1 MTPTLIL
8 QIIMD
13 TVIEKLM
20 DGYKEVIDEALSEQM
35 EATTEEQRSVLRD
48 RFLASYKSNIEVGLA
63 TVFGKVSEVSEVM
76 PLTEVGVEDLIR
88 KGMLSVTL
96 TLLNWKCNYV
106 TPLISRGG
114 ANIHHQQEKTLS

>member
-1 MTPTLIL
+1 MTFIFIF

-63 TVFGKVSEVSEVM
+63 TVFGKVSEVM

-88 KGMLSVTL
+88 KG
-96 TLLNWKCNYV
+96 K
-106 TPLISRGG
+106 
-114 ANIHHQQEKTLS
+114 